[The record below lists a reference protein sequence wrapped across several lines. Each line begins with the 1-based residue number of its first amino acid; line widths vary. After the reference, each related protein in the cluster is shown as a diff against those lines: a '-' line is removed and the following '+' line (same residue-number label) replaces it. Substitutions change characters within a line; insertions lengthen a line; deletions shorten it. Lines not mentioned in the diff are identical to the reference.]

1 MKFIKFIIQKRKKS
15 LKRGGMGYSG
25 LCCASGYVIGPVDY
39 DGVFKNYACYKASEV
54 PSAVS
59 CNVIWKSDGD
69 FTPATSEQ
77 CEDVTDFSVAM
88 RDVNYCPN
96 GMSGWK
102 KRTLADQHMPDSYK
116 DAPEVGE
123 MAIGWYRN
131 CL

>member
-1 MKFIKFIIQKRKKS
+1 MPPFFVAYRQFLYHPIAISPTSGAS
-15 LKRGGMGYSG
+15 LYESG

-102 KRTLADQHMPDSYK
+102 KRTLAGFAKKVSLQILS
-116 DAPEVGE
+116 ASS
-123 MAIGWYRN
+123 N
-131 CL
+131 LS